1 MDLLKGMERPILFLS
16 SGKGTAHSL
25 NNGACQVFGHVSKKG
40 EKILKRQLHMQ
51 QGLPE
56 NPVTL
61 GINTVIVY
69 TSCNLSKLLRVFYEG
84 VREGSDFTNEAID
97 A

>member
-40 EKILKRQLHMQ
+40 EKILKR
-51 QGLPE
+51 
-56 NPVTL
+56 
-61 GINTVIVY
+61 
-69 TSCNLSKLLRVFYEG
+69 
-84 VREGSDFTNEAID
+84 
-97 A
+97 

>member
-1 MDLLKGMERPILFLS
+1 
-16 SGKGTAHSL
+16 
-25 NNGACQVFGHVSKKG
+25 
-40 EKILKRQLHMQ
+40 MQ

-97 A
+97 AWLKTAAYPVSVCVWVWS

>member
-1 MDLLKGMERPILFLS
+1 
-16 SGKGTAHSL
+16 
-25 NNGACQVFGHVSKKG
+25 
-40 EKILKRQLHMQ
+40 MQ